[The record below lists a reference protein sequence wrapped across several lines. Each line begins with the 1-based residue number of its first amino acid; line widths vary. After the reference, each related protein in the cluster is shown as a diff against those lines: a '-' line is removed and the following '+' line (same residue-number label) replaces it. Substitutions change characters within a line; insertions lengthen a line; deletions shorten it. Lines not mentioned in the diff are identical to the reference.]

1 MSKLTIS
8 SVVLIFIFLLVWF
21 SDQQQ
26 KYAQKII
33 PLVEFSLPDRQGKT
47 RAISQWKNK
56 IRIINFWA
64 TWCPSCLK
72 EIPDFIQLQKKY
84 ADQNV
89 QFIGIAIDDP
99 VSVED
104 YLSFI
109 DINYPILLAPSEGG
123 ILAKQLGNIV
133 SAIPYTVIV
142 NHKNEIVFRHPG
154 ELSKELIEKQLAIL
168 FKSQSKLSNHHK
180 NE

>member
-8 SVVLIFIFLLVWF
+8 SVVLIFIFLIVWF

-33 PLVEFSLPDRQGKT
+33 PLVEFSLPDRQGKIQ
-47 RAISQWKNK
+47 AISLWKDK

-84 ADQNV
+84 APQNV
-89 QFIGIAIDDP
+89 QFIGIAIDNPAD
-99 VSVED
+99 VED

-123 ILAKQLGNIV
+123 LIAKQLGNIV

-142 NHKNEIVFRHPG
+142 NKKNEIIFRHPG
-154 ELSKELIEKQLAIL
+154 ELSKELIEKQLEIL
-168 FKSQSKLSNHHK
+168 FKSPGQIKQSS
-180 NE
+180 